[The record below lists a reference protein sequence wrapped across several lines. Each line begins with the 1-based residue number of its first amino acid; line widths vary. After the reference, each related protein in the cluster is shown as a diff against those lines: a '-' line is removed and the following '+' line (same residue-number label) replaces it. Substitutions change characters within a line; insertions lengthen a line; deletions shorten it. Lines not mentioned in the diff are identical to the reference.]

1 MELIGGG
8 TMPGLNKVQLIG
20 RLGRDPDV
28 RMTPNGRKVVQ
39 FNIAVNRSWTGDD
52 GERREVTDWFTIE
65 AWGRL
70 GDICEQY
77 LSKGRLVYVEGRL
90 QIDRWEDDKGETRS
104 RTKIVAQEMQMLDRP
119 GEASDVEAAAA
130 GQA

>member
-1 MELIGGG
+1 
-8 TMPGLNKVQLIG
+8 MPGLNKVQLIG